1 MTPTSS
7 SPKLTRRTMLK
18 ATAAA
23 GGGLLLNLS
32 IPGLNAALAGEPDAD
47 FAPNAFV
54 RIDPDGKVT
63 FTIPQVE
70 MGQGIYTALSMIL
83 AEELDAPFEHVTA
96 VAAPPNDKLYGNPLL
111 GFQVTGGSTSVRAF
125 WKPMRIAGATA
136 RAMLVQAAAAKWSVD
151 PSSCRTENGEVFHDP
166 SAQKAA
172 YGELV
177 QAAAALTPPHKLAA
191 DFKLIGK
198 SLKRLDTPEKV
209 NGKAVYGIDARPTGV
224 KIATLASC
232 PV

>member
-7 SPKLTRRTMLK
+7 APKLTRRTMLK

-23 GGGLLLNLS
+23 GGGLILSVS
-32 IPGLNAALAGEPDAD
+32 IPRLNAAIAAESNAD

-63 FTIPQVE
+63 FIIPQVE

-83 AEELDAPFEHVTA
+83 AEELDAPFDRVTA
-96 VAAPPNDKLYGNPLL
+96 VAAPPNDKLYANPLL

-125 WKPMRIAGATA
+125 WKPMRIAGASA

-151 PSSCRTENGEVFHDP
+151 PSSCRTENGEVLHDA
-166 SAQKAA
+166 SSRKAA
-172 YGELV
+172 YGELT
-177 QAAAALTPPHKLAA
+177 QAAAALTPPQNPPL
-191 DFKLIGK
+191 K
-198 SLKRLDTPEKV
+198 SPRR
-209 NGKAVYGIDARPTGV
+209 ISSSS
-224 KIATLASC
+224 ASR
-232 PV
+232 